1 MGSRRLTLLVD
12 ILIVFVTTGFAL
24 PAFASKVSIS
34 SLPVL
39 SSSVLIADDTTQYTV
54 TLTASSVAGYNDIT
68 SVRTLFNMTESGPD
82 TSNGRGYMAWGVT
95 DADITNYGGSWVFAD
110 STGGGRWAYRT
121 DTWGGTTYITPLG
134 CSVFTAGAATGATGT
149 RTATFTFTVKAAWA
163 NNPLLNTADAWA
175 MTANDGPNESD
186 YCMVGW
192 KDGANEFV
200 VVSVPCTQTAATPG
214 APVVSNPTADTLD
227 LAVNPVDS
235 DTDLFAIRISPPGD
249 EPTNVN
255 MTRGFVQA
263 DGSLG
268 GFPVWQTKAA
278 WATTT
283 VTGLTSSKTYT
294 FTVCAFNDTPELC
307 PSPWGPQA
315 SGTTALRTHA
325 IDCAVPGTIIHKGVH
340 GMDAQPK
347 TVSAAST
354 SFTLAVSYNTSMRF
368 GGDGYDWKTRT
379 AQWNSNTTSTLEYL
393 RCARD
398 RNSYLQILTNTRGI
412 GTGNGGTWVYTDQ
425 TPETLAALTADWVY
439 YCNVLVQT
447 KRQGDSLTPREQA
460 LLDSLDWGT
469 DDKLLASG
477 EAMVPKVVWW
487 EIGNEPE
494 GPYPPPAMTPEDYAN
509 RYRIISAAMLA
520 EDPTIKIGPGCMTAN
535 NGNAWLDAVFANPAN
550 RVDLVA
556 YHPYG
561 NLYGITR
568 YNTGGILDPYYL
580 MRGLDVQKTAQ
591 LASKQKIV
599 ERLAAYNR
607 PSDTPLI
614 LSEWNT
620 SSWQGTYYY
629 ELGQTVAQGL
639 GTAEDIFSFIEMGI
653 VASQYWDQ
661 PNIPNKTGLEVPC
674 FKVFKALQTYL
685 PDRLVGSLVDG
696 YFRLYTTRDSNYDK
710 LILWALNM
718 SETGDKPVEIQLQ
731 NLPGPLTVASITRR
745 TLAAYN
751 GDTSLITRSKTTEV
765 AGWTETDLTGQ
776 IDPADFT
783 MTFDNATLTLLIF
796 DLDGNG
802 APMVL
807 TPPSFDR
814 TVFVGTN
821 PSDDIF
827 TIASGGPDTL
837 DYSVETSDPWISVVP
852 TAGSAG
858 GEPVPLLVHYD
869 AEGLAPGEH
878 TTTIT
883 VLSDDSY
890 NSPQT
895 VSVKITVETII
906 MDFDS
911 DGDVDQRDF
920 GHFQACLSGTAVTQN
935 DPDCQDAKL
944 DGDTDVDSNDLAVFL
959 GCLSGPGLP
968 PIQDCLD

>member
-1 MGSRRLTLLVD
+1 
-12 ILIVFVTTGFAL
+12 
-24 PAFASKVSIS
+24 
-34 SLPVL
+34 
-39 SSSVLIADDTTQYTV
+39 
-54 TLTASSVAGYNDIT
+54 
-68 SVRTLFNMTESGPD
+68 
-82 TSNGRGYMAWGVT
+82 
-95 DADITNYGGSWVFAD
+95 
-110 STGGGRWAYRT
+110 
-121 DTWGGTTYITPLG
+121 
-134 CSVFTAGAATGATGT
+134 
-149 RTATFTFTVKAAWA
+149 
-163 NNPLLNTADAWA
+163 
-175 MTANDGPNESD
+175 
-186 YCMVGW
+186 
-192 KDGANEFV
+192 
-200 VVSVPCTQTAATPG
+200 
-214 APVVSNPTADTLD
+214 
-227 LAVNPVDS
+227 
-235 DTDLFAIRISPPGD
+235 
-249 EPTNVN
+249 
-255 MTRGFVQA
+255 
-263 DGSLG
+263 
-268 GFPVWQTKAA
+268 
-278 WATTT
+278 
-283 VTGLTSSKTYT
+283 
-294 FTVCAFNDTPELC
+294 
-307 PSPWGPQA
+307 
-315 SGTTALRTHA
+315 
-325 IDCAVPGTIIHKGVH
+325 
-340 GMDAQPK
+340 
-347 TVSAAST
+347 
-354 SFTLAVSYNTSMRF
+354 
-368 GGDGYDWKTRT
+368 
-379 AQWNSNTTSTLEYL
+379 
-393 RCARD
+393 
-398 RNSYLQILTNTRGI
+398 
-412 GTGNGGTWVYTDQ
+412 
-425 TPETLAALTADWVY
+425 
-439 YCNVLVQT
+439 
-447 KRQGDSLTPREQA
+447 
-460 LLDSLDWGT
+460 
-469 DDKLLASG
+469 
-477 EAMVPKVVWW
+477 
-487 EIGNEPE
+487 
-494 GPYPPPAMTPEDYAN
+494 
-509 RYRIISAAMLA
+509 
-520 EDPTIKIGPGCMTAN
+520 
-535 NGNAWLDAVFANPAN
+535 
-550 RVDLVA
+550 VA

-568 YNTGGILDPYYL
+568 YNTGGILDPHYL

-599 ERLAAYNR
+599 ERLTAYNR

-661 PNIPNKTGLEVPC
+661 PNIPNKTGLEVPF

-710 LILWALNM
+710 LILWAVNM
-718 SETGDKPVEIQLQ
+718 SETGDKPVRIQLQ

-745 TLAAYN
+745 TLAAYS

-783 MTFDNATLTLLIF
+783 MTFDNATLTLLIL

-837 DYSVETSDPWISVVP
+837 DYSVETSDSWISVVP

-858 GEPVPLLVHYD
+858 SEPVPLVVHYD
-869 AEGLAPGEH
+869 TAGLAPGEH

-895 VSVKITVETII
+895 VSVRVTVETII

-920 GHFQACLSGTAVTQN
+920 GHFQTCLSGTAVTQN
-935 DPDCQDAKL
+935 DPDCQNAKL